1 MRGPSL
7 ILVAALACNPRIAPE
22 NPGRGSGGSGGGQIP
37 PGGGGAGGGP
47 GAGGNSGAGGSR
59 DAGFGFGVSD
69 AQAPDGG
76 GAPSACAQ
84 SKVGAQQVQVD
95 LLILLDNSTSMR
107 TAAGTRSKWVTAQ
120 SALVAFVMDPA
131 SAGLGVGL
139 SFFPQSPP
147 TRACTAD
154 ADCPSGDCW
163 DNDVCKGGGGDLSN
177 YQCFPALLPNR
188 CPLGG
193 TCSPGG
199 LCAITRQPCHQ
210 LDVPCSGTPNDMCR
224 RQARVCGIEGEES
237 CALADYQQPSV
248 AIAALPGNQA
258 VLVGAINT
266 RAPEGGT
273 PTGVALRGAYQHVRA
288 HLAAN
293 PGRRV
298 AVILA
303 TDGIPTSCMPVD
315 PPGIAADIRMAQMGT
330 PPILTY
336 VIGVFAAD
344 ELARARPTLEMFATA
359 GGTGMPYLLDA
370 NASLGM
376 RLNEALAAIRGQS
389 LPCEFTIPASTG
401 TIDFG
406 KVNVTLEAAG
416 MEQTVPYVESA
427 SRCDPM
433 RGGWYYDVPPATGK
447 PTRIL
452 VCPASCTRFKAT
464 ANARVNLVFGCAT
477 QVIE

>member
-1 MRGPSL
+1 MRGYAL
-7 ILVAALACNPRIAPE
+7 ILVAVLACDPQIVSQE
-22 NPGRGSGGSGGGQIP
+22 PGRQGPGGSSGGQNG

-47 GAGGNSGAGGSR
+47 GAGGSPNG
-59 DAGFGFGVSD
+59 GFGLPVAD
-69 AQAPDGG
+69 AAASVPDSAGS
-76 GAPSACAQ
+76 APSACAQ

-139 SFFPQSPP
+139 SFFPHPPP
-147 TRACTAD
+147 TQACTTD
-154 ADCPSGDCW
+154 AGCPSGDCFA
-163 DNDVCKGGGGDLSN
+163 NDYCRGGVELTN
-177 YQCFPALLPNR
+177 YLCFPAGLPNR

-193 TCSPGG
+193 TCGPGG
-199 LCAITRQPCHQ
+199 LCAIGKQPCHQ
-210 LDVPCSGTPNDMCR
+210 LDVPCSGIPNDICR
-224 RQARVCGIEGEES
+224 REARICATDAEDS
-237 CALADYQQPSV
+237 CQVADYQQPSV
-248 AIAALPGNQA
+248 SIAALPGNQA
-258 VLVGAINT
+258 NLVGAINA
-266 RAPEGGT
+266 RAPYGGT

-303 TDGIPTSCMPVD
+303 TDGVPTGDCVPAD
-315 PPGIAADIRMAQMGT
+315 PPGIAADIQMAHMGA
-330 PPILTY
+330 PSVLTY
-336 VIGVFAAD
+336 VIGVFSAD

-359 GGTGMPYLLDA
+359 GGTGTPYLLDA
-370 NASLGM
+370 NANLGM
-376 RLNEALAAIRGQS
+376 RLNEALATIRGQS
-389 LPCEFTIPASTG
+389 LPCEFTIPPGTG

-406 KVNVTLEAAG
+406 KVNVTLDAG
-416 MEQTVPYVESA
+416 GPEQTVPYVESA

-433 RGGWYYDVPPATGK
+433 RGGWYYDVSPATGK

-452 VCPASCTRFKAT
+452 VCPASCSRFKSAPD
-464 ANARVNLVFGCAT
+464 AKVNLVFGCAT
-477 QVIE
+477 QVID